1 MTPEEE
7 VFAAGMLVLCLC
19 IIGMTVAIRKGA
31 SNPASEQA
39 VVDFVSTQALP
50 ELLVDAVLKCP
61 PLPERALLDAVVTF
75 DAALKDVH
83 RYASRKY
90 GTESP
95 TVKQVNSAIS
105 DAMKQIGR
113 AAKKDGDAQELS
125 SAEQKDLAK
134 TWKSVVAFAK
144 DYAGLSVAD
153 LTQPSE

>member
-1 MTPEEE
+1 VLAHIAAQLTEEIIMTSIKTND
-7 VFAAGMLVLCLC
+7 VRAGVQLISGLLKE
-19 IIGMTVAIRKGA
+19 ADA
-31 SNPASEQA
+31 
-39 VVDFVSTQALP
+39 QALRP
-50 ELLVDAVLKCP
+50 NNRVSAKDVQGLVDAYG
-61 PLPERALLDAVVTF
+61 DGGTF